1 LGYCCRRDR
10 PSWVKITYT
19 PYFDGHLWRKYGQKK
34 IKDAEY
40 PRYVKITCQVC
51 WYAQFEAQ
59 GFGLSYLCIGKVTII
74 MISRVHLQTSLLQSF
89 VLIFQNEIWFGEVV
103 HNFELK
109 RFGGA
114 HKDHQLIPL
123 MISISC
129 MWKWHEGP
137 ILVTHIN
144 KKTKLRVKSS
154 MPNSY
159 LMMKWS
165 NFHLLLFLLV
175 VGIVFSHYVSFFI

>member
-1 LGYCCRRDR
+1 MEPIHFFFELVQLYYVLLEYCCRRDR

-59 GFGLSYLCIGKVTII
+59 GFGLLYLFIKKFTSII
-74 MISRVHLQTSLLQSF
+74 
-89 VLIFQNEIWFGEVV
+89 
-103 HNFELK
+103 
-109 RFGGA
+109 
-114 HKDHQLIPL
+114 IP
-123 MISISC
+123 ITC

-137 ILVTHIN
+137 ILVTHR
-144 KKTKLRVKSS
+144 KEKLNSELRSS
-154 MPNSY
+154 MHNSY